1 MDFKDFFAKIRGLF
15 SGKNKSKE
23 VQISSSEVI
32 SENLNLDSNV
42 ENINSGVV
50 QNEAN
55 ENIVNENQ
63 EIADN
68 AVDVS
73 NTNLTEEHKAKQEDD
88 IEITNKTSRET
99 GKKIIIPTQRQDGRK
114 FIQISVE
121 KLELNA
127 IEREAETITAYYKL
141 LAKDI
146 AHYKDEKT
154 DELVGSIEK
163 KYKMIVMHST
173 ELNNLISAL
182 NELFYEYLSNNLL
195 NENVSKNKLEEGQ
208 KKICIVQE
216 KLAKIISYD
225 DLFNHEKTSQ
235 YKDNI
240 NKEADKG
247 EFMKELEDLSKY
259 LVGNINNKKDGI
271 NNNVNEIVAL
281 IKGEMGSRS
290 NYAE

>member
-1 MDFKDFFAKIRGLF
+1 MGFKDFFAEIKGLF
-15 SGKNKSKE
+15 SGKNKSKAAH
-23 VQISSSEVI
+23 VPSSEVI
-32 SENLNLDSNV
+32 SENLSLNHDV
-42 ENINSGVV
+42 ENINGSIV

-55 ENIVNENQ
+55 KNIVNKNH
-63 EIADN
+63 EIAGN
-68 AVDVS
+68 IVDTGNV
-73 NTNLTEEHKAKQEDD
+73 NLSEEQESKQEDD
-88 IEITNKTSRET
+88 IEITNKTDYKTE
-99 GKKIIIPTQRQDGRK
+99 KKIIIPTQRQDGRK

-154 DELVGSIEK
+154 DELAGSIEK
-163 KYKMIVMHST
+163 KYKMIFMHST

-182 NELFYEYLSNNLL
+182 NELFYEYLLNNLL

-208 KKICIVQE
+208 KKICIAQE
-216 KLAKIISYD
+216 KLAKITSYD

-240 NKEADKG
+240 NKEAEKG

-259 LVGNINNKKDGI
+259 LVEGINNKKDGI

-281 IKGEMGSRS
+281 IKGKMGGRD